1 MKQSTAIREALKKW
15 YALPRKQ
22 ACSCQQFM
30 KQLAEELKK
39 EGK

>member
-1 MKQSTAIREALKKW
+1 MKQSTSIREALKQW

-22 ACSCQQFM
+22 ACSCLQFM
-30 KQLAEELKK
+30 KQLAEELAK

>member
-1 MKQSTAIREALKKW
+1 MKQSIAIREALKQW

-30 KQLAEELKK
+30 KQLAEELAK

>member
-1 MKQSTAIREALKKW
+1 MKQSTAIREALNKW
-15 YALPRKQ
+15 YAMPRKQ
-22 ACSCQQFM
+22 AGSCQQFM

>member
-1 MKQSTAIREALKKW
+1 MKQSNAIREALKQW

-30 KQLAEELKK
+30 KKLAEELKK

>member
-30 KQLAEELKK
+30 KQLAEELAK